1 MKEEIRQ
8 NGHSVLHG
16 EDGCSI
22 GVIFNNLTG
31 VNFKGAEYR
40 DYLEDVL
47 PQMGLEYGK
56 VEMYREGICVKSGT
70 IG

>member
-8 NGHSVLHG
+8 NGHSVLHS

-22 GVIFNNLTG
+22 VVIFNNLTG
-31 VNFKGAEYR
+31 VNFKGSEYR
-40 DYLEDVL
+40 NYLKDDLL
-47 PQMGLEYGK
+47 PMGLDYG
-56 VEMYREGICVKSGT
+56 EIELYRDGVFVKSGT

>member
-8 NGHSVLHG
+8 NGHSVLHS

-31 VNFKGAEYR
+31 VNFKGSEYR
-40 DYLEDVL
+40 NYLKDVL
-47 PQMGLEYGK
+47 PQMGLEYG
-56 VEMYREGICVKSGT
+56 EIGLYRDGVFVKSGT
-70 IG
+70 VG